1 MKRFLLALAF
11 LFTTS
16 TTYAEQITSN
26 DVNLTVIP
34 LFSTSPIQSGIYNS
48 ILTKLTLPE
57 GWYTYYANGGDTGLG
72 ATIKINNLPQ
82 DAKVSQVY
90 YPMPEKHIE
99 QGIVSYIYPEEA
111 FFAFNIKAD
120 DPLKYKASKLNATL
134 NFLVCKNIC
143 IPLTKNF
150 TIETKH
156 AYQPA
161 VNFVFPTL
169 AKSVNIL
176 DKFNKTRFT
185 IKDNYLYIELGKENE
200 NLTSALY
207 IPYEDGLINDMAEQI
222 IITNDGLNF
231 LKVKLDEFLEEQPKF
246 IKGLIQTNLSE
257 HAFLAKFENI
267 EVLSLF
273 DKVTQFALI
282 AIFALLGGIIL
293 NLMPCVL
300 PVIGLKAYSLAKTKS
315 KQQRIKGAFVY
326 SLGVFASMMIIVAVL
341 VTLKALGNN
350 LAWGFQ
356 LQNHYFVGFMVA
368 LLVLVAANLLGAFN
382 IGDKI
387 ASKATKLNMKHT
399 SDFFT
404 GVLTTFVATPCTAP
418 FMATSL
424 GFALSSDSYVAT
436 FVVFAFLAVGICL
449 PVLVI
454 SLIPK
459 ASKALPKPG
468 AWSEKLKQ
476 ALAFPILATAV
487 WLVWVLFG
495 SGLFT
500 DIAIVLFT
508 ITLIVWLFKFKSK
521 FKFLAIIITLAL
533 SALLIMNKSS
543 EVKAEKFDKQ
553 AIEQLNTEGKTA
565 FVDFTAKWCLTCQYN
580 KKAVIETDDI
590 QELLKQKNITY
601 MVADWTNKDDYIT
614 KELQSLGRNGVPV
627 YAFYKQDGSVELLNE
642 ILTKDYLIESINKF

>member
-48 ILTKLTLPE
+48 VLTKITLPE

-90 YPMPEKHIE
+90 YPMPEKHID
-99 QGIVSYIYPEEA
+99 QGIVSYIYPQEA

-120 DPLKYKASKLNATL
+120 GPLKYKASRLNATL
-134 NFLVCKNIC
+134 DFLVCKDIC
-143 IPLTKNF
+143 IPLSKNF
-150 TIETKH
+150 NIETKH

-161 VNFVFPTL
+161 VNYVFPTL
-169 AKSVNIL
+169 SKSVNIL

-185 IKDNYLYIELGKENE
+185 IKDNYLYIELGEENE

-207 IPYEDGLINDMAEQI
+207 IPYEDGLINDMAEQTI
-222 IITNDGLNF
+222 VTNNGFNF
-231 LKVKLDEFLEEQPKF
+231 LKIELDEFLEEQPKF
-246 IKGLIQTNLSE
+246 IKGLIQTNLSD

-315 KQQRIKGAFVY
+315 KQQRIKGAFAY
-326 SLGVFASMMIIVAVL
+326 SAGVFASMMIIVAIL

-387 ASKATKLNMKHT
+387 ASKATKLNMKHS

-454 SLIPK
+454 SLMPK

-553 AIEQLNTEGKTA
+553 AIEQLNNEGKTA

-580 KKAVIETDDI
+580 KKAVIETDDV
-590 QELLKQKNITY
+590 QDLLKQKNITY

-642 ILTKDYLIESINKF
+642 ILTKDYLIDSINKF

>member
-120 DPLKYKASKLNATL
+120 GPLKYKASKLNATL

-207 IPYEDGLINDMAEQI
+207 IPYEDGLINDMAEQTI
-222 IITNDGLNF
+222 VTNNGFNF
-231 LKVKLDEFLEEQPKF
+231 LKIELDEFLEEQPKF
-246 IKGLIQTNLSE
+246 IKGLIQTNLSN

-326 SLGVFASMMIIVAVL
+326 SLGVFASMMVIVAVL

-368 LLVLVAANLLGAFN
+368 LLVLVSANLLGAFN
-382 IGDKI
+382 IGDKL
-387 ASKATKLNMKHT
+387 ASKAIKLNMKHT

-454 SLIPK
+454 SLMPK

>member
-48 ILTKLTLPE
+48 VLTKLTLPE

-82 DAKVSQVY
+82 DAKISQVY
-90 YPMPEKHIE
+90 YPMPEKHID
-99 QGIVSYIYPEEA
+99 QGIVSYIYPQEA

-120 DPLKYKASKLNATL
+120 GPLKYKASRLNATL
-134 NFLVCKNIC
+134 DFLVCKDIC
-143 IPLTKNF
+143 IPLSKNF
-150 TIETKH
+150 NIETKH

-161 VNFVFPTL
+161 VNYVFPTL

-185 IKDNYLYIELGKENE
+185 IKDNYLYIELGEENE

-207 IPYEDGLINDMAEQI
+207 IPYEDGLINDMAEQTI
-222 IITNDGLNF
+222 VTNNGFNF
-231 LKVKLDEFLEEQPKF
+231 LKIELDEFLEEQPKF
-246 IKGLIQTNLSE
+246 IKGLIQTNLSN

-273 DKVTQFALI
+273 DKITQFALI

-315 KQQRIKGAFVY
+315 KQQRIKGAFAY
-326 SLGVFASMMIIVAVL
+326 SAGVFASMMIIVAVL

-387 ASKATKLNMKHT
+387 ASKATKLNMKHS

-454 SLIPK
+454 SLMPK

-521 FKFLAIIITLAL
+521 LKFLAIIITLAL

-543 EVKAEKFDKQ
+543 EVNAEKFDKQ

-580 KKAVIETDDI
+580 KKAVIETDDV

>member
-90 YPMPEKHIE
+90 YPVPEKHIE

-120 DPLKYKASKLNATL
+120 GPLKYKASKLNATL

-207 IPYEDGLINDMAEQI
+207 IPYEDGLINDMAEQTI
-222 IITNDGLNF
+222 VTNNGFNF
-231 LKVKLDEFLEEQPKF
+231 LKIELDEFLEEQPKF

-315 KQQRIKGAFVY
+315 KQQRIKGAFAY
-326 SLGVFASMMIIVAVL
+326 SAGVFASMMIIVAVL

-382 IGDKI
+382 IGDKL
-387 ASKATKLNMKHT
+387 ASKAIKLNMKHT

-521 FKFLAIIITLAL
+521 VKFLAIIITLAL

>member
-1 MKRFLLALAF
+1 
-11 LFTTS
+11 
-16 TTYAEQITSN
+16 
-26 DVNLTVIP
+26 
-34 LFSTSPIQSGIYNS
+34 
-48 ILTKLTLPE
+48 
-57 GWYTYYANGGDTGLG
+57 
-72 ATIKINNLPQ
+72 
-82 DAKVSQVY
+82 
-90 YPMPEKHIE
+90 MPEKHID
-99 QGIVSYIYPEEA
+99 QGIVSYIYPQEA

-120 DPLKYKASKLNATL
+120 GPLKYKASRLNATL
-134 NFLVCKNIC
+134 DFLVCKDIC
-143 IPLTKNF
+143 IPLSKNF
-150 TIETKH
+150 NIETKH

-161 VNFVFPTL
+161 VNYVFPTL

-185 IKDNYLYIELGKENE
+185 IKDNYLYIELGEENE

-207 IPYEDGLINDMAEQI
+207 IPYEDGLINDMAEQTI
-222 IITNDGLNF
+222 VTNNGFNF
-231 LKVKLDEFLEEQPKF
+231 LKIELDEFLEEQPKF
-246 IKGLIQTNLSE
+246 IKGLIQTNLSN

-273 DKVTQFALI
+273 DKITQFALI

-315 KQQRIKGAFVY
+315 KQQRIKGAFAY
-326 SLGVFASMMIIVAVL
+326 SAGVFASMMIIVAVL

-387 ASKATKLNMKHT
+387 ASKATKLNMKHS

-454 SLIPK
+454 SLMPK

-521 FKFLAIIITLAL
+521 LKFLAIIITLAL

-543 EVKAEKFDKQ
+543 EVNAEKFDKQ

-580 KKAVIETDDI
+580 KKAVIETDDV